1 MIAVCQCLLNGIFL
15 SSLPC
20 LQCIVIIDG
29 GNSRYAE
36 DLLFLCK
43 YKCFIWFCL
52 TGVFILK
59 QHLEIYTSK
68 TFYGCTKQTI
78 QKPIVRRFQNKS
90 KGNYGPIPWRNS
102 QAMWALISM
111 ADHGMGSICV
121 MTKWKHRTVREHAT
135 KIKSTLALY
144 WTKD

>member
-1 MIAVCQCLLNGIFL
+1 MVAVCQCLLKGIFL

-52 TGVFILK
+52 TVVFILK

-78 QKPIVRRFQNKS
+78 QKHLKT
-90 KGNYGPIPWRNS
+90 
-102 QAMWALISM
+102 L
-111 ADHGMGSICV
+111 GSAV
-121 MTKWKHRTVREHAT
+121 KEFSFLHQL
-135 KIKSTLALY
+135 TLARWESRFLSSDHNKVY
-144 WTKD
+144 DTEEHQGEL